1 MAAGKMCV
9 RKRNTE
15 TAEVRLIYLISQDF
29 IYLSSRL
36 TLLPEGG
43 HLNVV
48 F

>member
-15 TAEVRLIYLISQDF
+15 TAEVCLIDLIRQDF

-36 TLLPEGG
+36 TLFPERG

>member
-15 TAEVRLIYLISQDF
+15 TAEVCLIYLISQDI

-36 TLLPEGG
+36 MLFPERGL
-43 HLNVV
+43 LNVV